1 MVSAI
6 HTLRLTALRST
17 YRFRPRRTILERP
30 RLFPLPT
37 FHTTTRYNA
46 RDPDDNNDDYDYDD
60 EETPLEPASISFVD
74 SLTPESRAFYDS
86 LSPADRLSYEA
97 DAQKLDEYMKSER
110 VARLMNAEI
119 SLAANDVLKDTSPDE
134 SMEASNERFKSGFM
148 SMGEDDEIDSGE
160 DETFE
165 GDDISSIA
173 HGELEQHRELREY
186 ARVTAWEMPLLSKLT
201 TPFQP
206 PTHNTPLRFRAT
218 TYLGETHPAALKIVL
233 EFSTIDLP
241 LLPAERLTLI
251 KLLGVRYDP
260 RTDVA
265 KLSCEM
271 FESQAQNKRYLG
283 DLVDTLMQEARE
295 GGDKFDDI
303 PVDLRHVKWKPKLTF
318 PDAWKLGDAGR
329 REQLQ
334 NRWAERERLE
344 AQRQLVDGARIIEEA
359 VSRVP
364 EPEMVTIPAPRRTKP
379 GGTTRRRLL

>member
-186 ARVTAWEMPLLSKLT
+186 ARVTAWEMPLLSSM
-201 TPFQP
+201 F
-206 PTHNTPLRFRAT
+206 
-218 TYLGETHPAALKIVL
+218 YI
-233 EFSTIDLP
+233 
-241 LLPAERLTLI
+241 LLSPYPWSQNSVHFDSIRQACSGYLTLLF
-251 KLLGVRYDP
+251 LLFGVLHIQSLLHYILAP
-260 RTDVA
+260 
-265 KLSCEM
+265 S
-271 FESQAQNKRYLG
+271 
-283 DLVDTLMQEARE
+283 
-295 GGDKFDDI
+295 
-303 PVDLRHVKWKPKLTF
+303 F
-318 PDAWKLGDAGR
+318 PP
-329 REQLQ
+329 
-334 NRWAERERLE
+334 N
-344 AQRQLVDGARIIEEA
+344 
-359 VSRVP
+359 
-364 EPEMVTIPAPRRTKP
+364 
-379 GGTTRRRLL
+379 